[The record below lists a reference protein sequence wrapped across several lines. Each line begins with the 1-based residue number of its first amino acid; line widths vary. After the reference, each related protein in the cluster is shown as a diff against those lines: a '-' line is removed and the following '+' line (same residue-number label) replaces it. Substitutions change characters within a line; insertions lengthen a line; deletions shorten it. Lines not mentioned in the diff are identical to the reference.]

1 MTTRI
6 MTFNITN
13 TFDEWV
19 AHFGSHREIQTA
31 AGINPLFRGPHE
43 DDPRR
48 VYFVMK
54 IEDDSKLEAF
64 KAENEAAILE
74 SRHLLETAESNTY
87 L

>member
-31 AGINPLFRGPHE
+31 AGINPLFRGPYE
-43 DDPRR
+43 DDPQR
-48 VYFVMK
+48 VYIVMQ

-64 KAENEAAILE
+64 MAENEPAILE
-74 SRHLLETAESNTY
+74 SRHLLETAESNKY